1 MKQQKTPDVSDT
13 LEQQKKIPYIFFS
26 YSKSVIWGDKKTSTF
41 LLFIQNQLFSYS
53 NIQVFIFRNCSCFR
67 LLSLF
72 SSFLH
77 IQIILCQFFVFLCEI
92 IPPLPPYHVKPNKNR
107 CPLHKPGASLSPSL
121 LASPHHTWFSF
132 PI

>member
-1 MKQQKTPDVSDT
+1 MFQT
-13 LEQQKKIPYIFFS
+13 LWNNRKKSLTLSLAIQNQLFGGI
-26 YSKSVIWGDKKTSTF
+26 KKTSTF

-77 IQIILCQFFVFLCEI
+77 IQIILCQFFVFLCET